1 MAQVLLN
8 IASLLLCGVVIR
20 AALGS
25 PGLTDHRNEQDDR
38 EDRDEDEEHIVA

>member
-8 IASLLLCGVVIR
+8 MASLLLCGVVVH
-20 AALGS
+20 AALDS
-25 PGLTDHRNEQDDR
+25 PSLPNHRNEQDDR